1 MAHMPIEALALRWRI
16 VKRVPLSEVYDR
28 VAELEAKYGGSLSSL
43 TEEFVSGHMDRERF
57 DDYVEWTGMM
67 HALRAYGEGEDYD
80 YYAEEELELSREE
93 SSKLTPRRLELLD
106 QLSGLRADSIND
118 LASKVGRDVKNVY
131 GDLKVLEGLGFVRLV
146 REGRSLVPELVVQEV
161 TLLLG

>member
-16 VKRVPLSEVYDR
+16 VKRVPLSDVYDR
-28 VAELEAKYGGSLSSL
+28 VAELEDKYGGSLSAL

-57 DDYVEWTGMM
+57 EDYVEWTGMM

-106 QLSGLRADSIND
+106 QLSGLRAGSIND
-118 LASKVGRDVKNVY
+118 LAFKVGRDVKNVY
-131 GDLKVLEGLGFVRLV
+131 GDLKALEGLGFVRLV